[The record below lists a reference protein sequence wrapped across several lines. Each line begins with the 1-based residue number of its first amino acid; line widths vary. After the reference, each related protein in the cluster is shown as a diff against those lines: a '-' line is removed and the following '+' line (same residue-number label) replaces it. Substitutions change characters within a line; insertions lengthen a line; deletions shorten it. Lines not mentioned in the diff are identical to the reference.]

1 MTKVKRCSQCGKEVS
16 QGGSF
21 CPFCGNIINENVK
34 SESRESA
41 IYGLDDDTQKK
52 YQTDIKITKTKT
64 SGISKRKFIKK
75 EKEFGTEN

>member
-1 MTKVKRCSQCGKEVS
+1 MTKLKGVHNVEKEVS

-52 YQTDIKITKTKT
+52 YQTDINKNYKNKKNIWN
-64 SGISKRKFIKK
+64 IKK
-75 EKEFGTEN
+75 KIY